1 MSEELLKQTN
11 DIDYGSIYK
20 TKLPVKM
27 IKKDGS
33 KEDFNVQKVINAVG
47 KSAYRA
53 LTKFNDEEKGRTY
66 YELNVGIPFHENAKV
81 KSFDDIR
88 SSDVFGGT
96 NSFKQHPTHLNVAF
110 DSDLKNS
117 TL

>member
-1 MSEELLKQTN
+1 MTNFVFKQCTN
-11 DIDYGSIYK
+11 FVVDAYKESSI
-20 TKLPVKM
+20 
-27 IKKDGS
+27 
-33 KEDFNVQKVINAVG
+33 
-47 KSAYRA
+47 
-53 LTKFNDEEKGRTY
+53 KFDETQNQEKGRTY
-66 YELNVGIPFHENAKV
+66 YELNVGIPFDENAKV